1 MSQPTDSDAA
11 GKTDNVEIANL
22 KRRVE
27 LLTRMLSEQSM
38 DKPQQKTDIA
48 SGTSVFRV
56 GFSPESDLDEQNRHA
71 GPGEKRH
78 PHPSRFSQDENENRP
93 NRPPCRFSKGW
104 DGLLQ
109 DWIDWSESKATRKNK
124 RSFGNQFVAYLKQEG
139 IGNPE
144 DLSPKHLFAYKEQ
157 LMKNASLSTNSVHA
171 MLCSGV
177 KSFCTFLFQESWT
190 RTNVGLR
197 LKAPAYVQTP
207 VQAMTEDDI
216 RSLFTAANDAQRILL
231 TFGFFLAMRVE
242 ALVSLQRK
250 SITNIDYDKGT
261 FVVTWTAKGDR
272 KITKTCKYWDT
283 ALPGGARWVEKMEG
297 WTPETYL
304 LPGRKAMSHITSRTA
319 ERWMKRLGTK
329 CGIQLDAD
337 GQSTITPH
345 DLRHAGG
352 TIVATKSNGNA
363 YQIKAHLHHKS
374 ISTSQHYVHVD
385 PSEVENV
392 LATTLHSIDNAV

>member
-11 GKTDNVEIANL
+11 GKTDNVEIADL
-22 KRRVE
+22 KRQLE

-93 NRPPCRFSKGW
+93 NRPPCRFWKGW

-109 DWIDWSESKATRKNK
+109 EWIDWSESKATRKNK

-139 IGNPE
+139 IGKPE

-157 LMKNASLSTNSVHA
+157 LMNNASLSTNSVHA

-177 KSFCTFLFQESWT
+177 KSFCTFLFQETWT

-197 LKAPAYVQTP
+197 LKSACIHTDPGPGDDGGRHSQFVRGRERCTAHP
-207 VQAMTEDDI
+207 VDI
-216 RSLFTAANDAQRILL
+216 WLLF
-231 TFGFFLAMRVE
+231 G
-242 ALVSLQRK
+242 
-250 SITNIDYDKGT
+250 
-261 FVVTWTAKGDR
+261 
-272 KITKTCKYWDT
+272 
-283 ALPGGARWVEKMEG
+283 
-297 WTPETYL
+297 
-304 LPGRKAMSHITSRTA
+304 
-319 ERWMKRLGTK
+319 
-329 CGIQLDAD
+329 
-337 GQSTITPH
+337 
-345 DLRHAGG
+345 HAGRS
-352 TIVATKSNGNA
+352 ARQFAEKE
-363 YQIKAHLHHKS
+363 HHE
-374 ISTSQHYVHVD
+374 H
-385 PSEVENV
+385 
-392 LATTLHSIDNAV
+392 